1 MNNASLEL
9 GGTNWAEKDG
19 NILGYS
25 VANTSS
31 NFYPQEFTFARGSN
45 LSATRIDRAG
55 LIEKGRENLLLQSSS
70 FSTSPWALT
79 NSSVTSGQSG
89 YDGTNDAWKLEG
101 TTTGGSFVKQDV
113 SQSGVSTSSI
123 YLKAGNANFVYF
135 RVGGGTSQGGFI
147 NLTNGSVS
155 DLLNSPIEIK
165 ATSVGNGW
173 FRCVVVVNTSVTNV
187 RYYIGDSAGSTSS
200 NIGSFIYI
208 QDAQL
213 EQGLAASPY
222 IETTTTSAQ
231 AGVLENTPRL
241 NYTTGVA
248 NPYLLLE
255 PSRTNVTPNSENF
268 FTWSRVNSSVSI
280 LTANQHTSPEGL
292 QNAFNLEFTEG
303 GGQSQI
309 YKVLSGFTI
318 GTKYTQSLYVK
329 YISGTGEKFQI
340 VKSFGTAGVRCTFT
354 NSGANLSVIA
364 VGGTQAADFGK
375 EDMGNGW
382 FRIYFTYAS
391 NTTNWE
397 MNISRQTGS
406 GNDVYAIYGH
416 QLEAGS
422 YPTSYIP
429 TYSVS
434 ATRASDLCNNDGVGS
449 LFGTNIGSFFLD
461 AEGPGYS
468 GLPSYLFDLSD
479 NASTGANR
487 FGMYSINTTT
497 MVFYTNAS
505 RSITTSV
512 TARKKIA
519 VIWNGTNTKVYLN
532 GAKVLDFTY
541 ANANPTSINLSSRF
555 TDGDFGNSKFN
566 QVVGFPTALT
576 DAEAITL
583 TTI

>member
-55 LIEKGRENLLLQSSS
+55 LIVKGRENVLLQSNQ
-70 FSTSPWALT
+70 FDTTWVTS

-89 YDGTNDAWKLEG
+89 YDGTNDAWLLNI
-101 TTTGGSFVKQDV
+101 TGGSCCQFHRQTI
-113 SQSGVSTSSI
+113 STSGVQTFSMYVKSGTLDGCLLFALGGANPLAEFDLATGSTGGLVNNAIDSSI
-123 YLKAGNANFVYF
+123 EDVGDGWYRCSITFNQAITQVRIYPATAAGAI
-135 RVGGGTSQGGFI
+135 S
-147 NLTNGSVS
+147 
-155 DLLNSPIEIK
+155 
-165 ATSVGNGW
+165 
-173 FRCVVVVNTSVTNV
+173 NTS
-187 RYYIGDSAGSTSS
+187 G
-200 NIGSFIYI
+200 NILI